1 MPFRFECPHCKSS
14 TLVDD
19 PYSGREGHCAQCGKP
34 IQIPPFAQGRQSPDP
49 SRGSLPEWGKK
60 WFGYLLP
67 ITVSLL
73 LIGSVA
79 AIAPWLVERVRYWQN
94 LQARQV
100 AAANLARIAE
110 ALASYA
116 DRHGRFPPAEV
127 LSPEGK
133 PLYGWRVLI
142 LPELGEEGLYQ
153 SFRLDEAWDSENN
166 LALIDKMPLVFASPA
181 DPQAPQANH
190 SNYYVISG
198 SDSLVVPS
206 GLGRALSDLID
217 PLDQTLLVVES
228 AAAGNSYWTQAGG
241 LPLRSLRMGVQP
253 GKSLGG
259 VHPGGALG
267 ACVDGTVVWLDANTP
282 ARSLRT
288 MAIPDDGGID
298 GLQVVP
304 H

>member
-1 MPFRFECPHCKSS
+1 
-14 TLVDD
+14 LVDD
-19 PYSGREGHCAQCGKP
+19 PYSGRSGHCAQCGKP
-34 IQIPPFAQGRQSPDP
+34 IQIPPFAQGRQPADP
-49 SRGSLPEWGKK
+49 SRESLPDWVRKRL
-60 WFGYLLP
+60 GYLLP

-79 AIAPWLVERVRYWQN
+79 AFSPWLVEKVRYWQS
-94 LQARQV
+94 LQMRRV
-100 AAANLARIAE
+100 AAANLSRIAQ

-127 LSPEGK
+127 HSPEGK
-133 PLYGWRVLI
+133 PLYSWRVLI
-142 LPELGEEGLYQ
+142 LPELGEVGLFE
-153 SFRLDEAWDSENN
+153 SFHLDEAWDSENN
-166 LALIDKMPLVFASPA
+166 QVLIDKMPAIFASPA
-181 DPQAPQANH
+181 DSNSTQANQ

-198 SDSLVVPS
+198 SDSLVVSS
-206 GLGRALSDLID
+206 GLGRAVSDLVD
-217 PLDQTLLVVES
+217 PPDQTLLVVES

-288 MAIPDDGGID
+288 LATPDDGGID
-298 GLQVVP
+298 SLQVVDY
-304 H
+304 

>member
-1 MPFRFECPHCKSS
+1 MPLRFQCAHCKST

-19 PYSGREGHCAQCGKP
+19 QYSGRAGHCAQCGKP
-34 IQIPPFAQGRQSPDP
+34 IQIPAFAQGRQTPDE
-49 SRGSLPEWGKK
+49 SRSSLPGWVRKRL
-60 WFGYLLP
+60 GYLLP

-73 LIGSVA
+73 FIGSVV
-79 AIAPWLVERVRYWQN
+79 AISPWLVERVRYWKS
-94 LQARQV
+94 LQTRQV
-100 AAANLARIAE
+100 AAANLARIAQ

-127 LSPEGK
+127 FSPEGQ
-133 PLYGWRVLI
+133 PLYSWRVLI
-142 LPELGEEGLYQ
+142 LPELGEAGLYQ
-153 SFRLDEAWDSENN
+153 RFRLDEAWDSENN
-166 LALIDKMPLVFASPA
+166 LTLIDQMPPLFASPA
-181 DPQAPQANH
+181 DPNAIQANQ

-198 SDSLVVPS
+198 SDCVVVPS
-206 GLGRALSDLID
+206 GLGRAASELVD
-217 PLDQTLLVVES
+217 PLDETLLVVES
-228 AAAGNSYWTQAGG
+228 AAAGSSYWTQAGG
-241 LPLRSLRMGVQP
+241 LPLRSLRMGIQP

-298 GLQVVP
+298 SLQVVP
-304 H
+304 Y

>member
-1 MPFRFECPHCKSS
+1 MPFRFECPHCESS

-19 PYSGREGHCAQCGKP
+19 SYSGRAGHCAQCGKP
-34 IQIPPFAQGRQSPDP
+34 IQIPPFAHGRQPLDP
-49 SRGSLPEWGKK
+49 SRGSLPDWVTKRL
-60 WFGYLLP
+60 GYLLP
-67 ITVSLL
+67 IAVSLL

-79 AIAPWLVERVRYWQN
+79 AISPWLVERVRYWQS
-94 LQARQV
+94 LQMRQV
-100 AAANLARIAE
+100 AAANLSRIAQ

-142 LPELGEEGLYQ
+142 LPELDEEGLYQ
-153 SFRLDEAWDSENN
+153 RFRLDEPWDSENN
-166 LALIDKMPLVFASPA
+166 LELVNQMPAIFASPA
-181 DPQAPQANH
+181 DSAAVPSNN

-198 SDSLVVPS
+198 SDSLVVSS
-206 GLGRALSDLID
+206 GLGRAVSDLID

-304 H
+304 Q

>member
-1 MPFRFECPHCKSS
+1 MPFRFECPHCKNS

-19 PYSGREGHCAQCGKP
+19 QYSGRSGHCAQCGKP
-34 IQIPPFAQGRQSPDP
+34 IQIPPFAQGKQSPHP
-49 SRGSLPEWGKK
+49 SQGSLPGWVNKRL
-60 WFGYLLP
+60 GYLLP
-67 ITVSLL
+67 ITVSFL

-79 AIAPWLVERVRYWQN
+79 AISPWLVERARYWQS
-94 LQARQV
+94 LQMRQV
-100 AAANLARIAE
+100 AAANLSRIAQ

-133 PLYGWRVLI
+133 PLYSWRVLI

-153 SFRLDEAWDSENN
+153 RFHLDEAWDSESN
-166 LALIDKMPLVFASPA
+166 LALVDQMPLLFASPA
-181 DPQAPQANH
+181 DPSAMQANY

-206 GLGRALSDLID
+206 GLGRAVSDLVD

-228 AAAGNSYWTQAGG
+228 AAAGNIYWTQAGA

-282 ARSLRT
+282 SRSLRT
-288 MAIPDDGGID
+288 LAIPDDGGMD

-304 H
+304 R